1 MTIDI
6 TYPAEI
12 MDDEIFFISKDL
24 VGLMKLILFLV
35 QVVLGINSSK
45 NTNYQTLEFL
55 KIIFLER

>member
-1 MTIDI
+1 MTIDV
-6 TYPAEI
+6 TYRGRNNG
-12 MDDEIFFISKDL
+12 DEIFFISKDL
-24 VGLMKLILFLV
+24 LGLMKLISFLV